1 MSWKTVSLATVCGKY
16 LLFILSVWENTEIG
30 SDVMICLKINLD
42 NFCLPWKKV
51 KIGSLEF
58 LV

>member
-1 MSWKTVSLATVCGKY
+1 MSWKTVSLVTVCGKY

-42 NFCLPWKKV
+42 NFCLP
-51 KIGSLEF
+51 
-58 LV
+58 